1 MRIIIDGCDWTG
13 KSTLAKFIAERYNL
27 SLQSFSY
34 PRTKDAFEEFS
45 PFYGKS
51 TWFQV
56 FDRCWLSEIIYGKLK
71 GRPPFT
77 EKQKEFFQRST
88 KKDIYIIATSDIDAI
103 KNVFETRG
111 EDYINLEE
119 ADKVNSF
126 FKNYFIYLQKHK
138 VIQYDF
144 MQYQNNLQ
152 GFCETHLDKI
162 FLK

>member
-1 MRIIIDGCDWTG
+1 MRIIVDGCDWTW
-13 KSTLAKFIAERYNL
+13 KSTLVKFIADRYNMPIEA
-27 SLQSFSY
+27 FSY
-34 PRTKDAFEEFS
+34 PRTSDAFQEFS
-45 PFYGKS
+45 PFYGKH
-51 TWFQV
+51 TLKCI

-71 GRPPFT
+71 GRPAFT
-77 EKQKEFFQRST
+77 DKQKDFFQRST
-88 KKDIYIIATSDIDAI
+88 KNDVYIIATSDINAI

-126 FKNYFIYLQKHK
+126 FKNYFIYLSRHK

-144 MQYQNNLQ
+144 MQYQNNLE